1 MKINTII
8 RNIFSLNLIFLLS
21 LSAFSGERVI
31 VIMKDQQS
39 FRAAHQAYRS
49 KGAFAFRSLGLKSKS
64 GIPQIDG
71 KIESTLENLNALIVT
86 AKDDAEIAKLGQDPS
101 IAYVEK
107 EIFHQAPRPV
117 SGWLSTP
124 APSHINLS
132 VMSAS
137 ENQGLGLK
145 TPWGIAAVK
154 APQAWGASNHGEGA
168 RVLVLDTGID
178 LRQPSLKVNFEQGRD
193 FTEEGGGDGSDFSDT
208 IGHGTHV
215 SGTIAAAMTEG
226 GFTGVAPQAKLL
238 MGRVCSGRGCS
249 NVAVAEGIN
258 WGISNKVDV
267 ISMSLGGSV
276 STPAEKDAVAKAIRA
291 GVTVVAASGNDGSN
305 KVSYPAALQDV
316 IAVGAVDEN
325 SKRAAFSQYGDELTI
340 VAPGVNVI
348 STVPLGTGREA
359 LVNIM
364 VGDSVETVNSATFQ
378 GAREV
383 LNGETNVLIDV
394 GFGKTE
400 DFSKKDLKGKFALVS
415 RGENSFSEKVK
426 NAITAG
432 ATGVVVYNNAPGLAQ
447 GALTA
452 DGSTLPIAVFMIERE
467 MGQKLVQSLNSGIEV
482 KANLKTLAVD
492 FASYQGTSMAT
503 PHLAGVVALIKA
515 ANKSLKPKQV
525 RDILIK
531 TAIKLG
537 PNLNNEYGAG
547 LVDAEAAVKA
557 AIDAR

>member
-1 MKINTII
+1 
-8 RNIFSLNLIFLLS
+8 
-21 LSAFSGERVI
+21 
-31 VIMKDQQS
+31 
-39 FRAAHQAYRS
+39 
-49 KGAFAFRSLGLKSKS
+49 
-64 GIPQIDG
+64 
-71 KIESTLENLNALIVT
+71 
-86 AKDDAEIAKLGQDPS
+86 
-101 IAYVEK
+101 
-107 EIFHQAPRPV
+107 
-117 SGWLSTP
+117 
-124 APSHINLS
+124 
-132 VMSAS
+132 
-137 ENQGLGLK
+137 
-145 TPWGIAAVK
+145 
-154 APQAWGASNHGEGA
+154 
-168 RVLVLDTGID
+168 
-178 LRQPSLKVNFEQGRD
+178 
-193 FTEEGGGDGSDFSDT
+193 
-208 IGHGTHV
+208 
-215 SGTIAAAMTEG
+215 
-226 GFTGVAPQAKLL
+226 
-238 MGRVCSGRGCS
+238 
-249 NVAVAEGIN
+249 
-258 WGISNKVDV
+258 
-267 ISMSLGGSV
+267 
-276 STPAEKDAVAKAIRA
+276 
-291 GVTVVAASGNDGSN
+291 VVAASGNEGSN

-359 LVNIM
+359 QVSVLF
-364 VGDSVETVNSATFQ
+364 GDAIETANSATFQ

-394 GFGKTE
+394 GFGKTD
-400 DFSKKDLKGKFALVS
+400 DFSKKDVKGKFVLVS
-415 RGENSFSEKVK
+415 RGEISFSEKVK

-432 ATGVVVYNNAPGLAQ
+432 ATGVVIYNNAPGLVQ

-467 MGQKLVQSLNSGIEV
+467 MGLKIFQALNSGIEV

-525 RDILIK
+525 REILIK

>member
-1 MKINTII
+1 M
-8 RNIFSLNLIFLLS
+8 LA

-49 KGAFAFRSLGLKSKS
+49 KGAFAFRSLGLKS
-64 GIPQIDG
+64 GISHIDG
-71 KIESTLENLNALIVT
+71 KVESTLENLNALIVT
-86 AKDDAEIAKLGQDPS
+86 AKDDAEIAKLEGNPS
-101 IAYVEK
+101 VAYVEK
-107 EIFHQAPRPV
+107 EIFHKAPQPV
-117 SGWLSTP
+117 SGWISTAVP
-124 APSHINLS
+124 NSSNS
-132 VMSAS
+132 SDMNTNG
-137 ENQGLGLK
+137 NQSLGLK
-145 TPWGIAAVK
+145 TPWGIMAVK
-154 APQAWGASNHGEGA
+154 APQAWVASNHGEGA

-178 LRQPSLKVNFEQGRD
+178 LRQPSLKANFEQGKD
-193 FTEEGGGDGSDFSDT
+193 FTEEGDGDGSDFTDN

-215 SGTIAAAMTEG
+215 SGTIAAATTEG

-291 GVTVVAASGNDGSN
+291 GVIVVAASGNEGSN

-359 LVNIM
+359 QVSVLF
-364 VGDSVETVNSATFQ
+364 GDAIETANSATFQ

-394 GFGKTE
+394 GFGKTD
-400 DFSKKDLKGKFALVS
+400 DFSKKDVKGKFVLVS
-415 RGENSFSEKVK
+415 RGEISFSEKVK

-432 ATGVVVYNNAPGLAQ
+432 ATGVVIYNNAPGLVQ

-467 MGQKLVQSLNSGIEV
+467 MGLKIFQALNSGIEV

-525 RDILIK
+525 REILIK